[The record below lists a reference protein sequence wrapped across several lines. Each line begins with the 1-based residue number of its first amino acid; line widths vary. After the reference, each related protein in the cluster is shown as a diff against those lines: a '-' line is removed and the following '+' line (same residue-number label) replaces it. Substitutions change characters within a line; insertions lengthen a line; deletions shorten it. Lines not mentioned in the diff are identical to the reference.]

1 MTETKRP
8 DGDKLEEMLQEEVL
22 REQQLKQLKIYLPR
36 IQYLIKLGE
45 WLDSRESGLK
55 LCQSQMAD
63 AFFDW
68 CEDDSPSADTTLV
81 HKTDDAFKYFIE
93 TIASLR
99 QLCMCRDK
107 QDKGSLRLT
116 FPDGRVETFKLLD
129 LKADQ

>member
-63 AFFDW
+63 AFFEW
-68 CEDDSPSADTTLV
+68 CEDDSPNADTTLV